1 MMWAIS
7 KHVFKIKTFRNLFKN
22 YMQSSRVYNAK
33 KKTDYVTNVFL
44 RLTKVKAAVEYN
56 LTQKLESQFISWL
69 DVT

>member
-1 MMWAIS
+1 MMWATS

-22 YMQSSRVYNAK
+22 YMQSSQVYNA